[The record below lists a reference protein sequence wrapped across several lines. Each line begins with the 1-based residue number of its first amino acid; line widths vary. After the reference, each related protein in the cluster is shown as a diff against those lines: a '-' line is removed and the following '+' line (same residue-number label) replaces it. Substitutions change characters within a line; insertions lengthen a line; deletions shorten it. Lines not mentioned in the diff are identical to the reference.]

1 MNEPLTISVAE
12 AAGLLG
18 VSTKTAYDLVHQE
31 GFPAIRIKRRI
42 RVSYSG
48 LKEWIKRQSGELE
61 AIDPRILLTF

>member
-12 AAGLLG
+12 AAELLG
-18 VSTKTAYDLVHQE
+18 ISTKTAYDLVHQE

-48 LKEWIKRQSGELE
+48 LKEWIKQQSGERE
-61 AIDPRILLTF
+61 AIST